1 LQIIFVSPILLTTG
15 IAVPSFMEGVLFMRR
30 PCDENKLKSKLRFLF
45 LTNPL
50 MIYKTTDGQIL
61 TRDAVRILICCIY
74 EINDAFYFEY
84 QIQCNHLDAYLE
96 KYMNHIELYTALKYL
111 QKIGYAENLTGNK
124 DDFSFN
130 LTYSA
135 MNYFELRNKNFL
147 FTLFNSIFLPVIVS
161 AITALLIAA

>member
-1 LQIIFVSPILLTTG
+1 
-15 IAVPSFMEGVLFMRR
+15 MRR

-61 TRDAVRILICCIY
+61 TRDAVQILICCIY

-111 QKIGYAENLTGNK
+111 QEIGYVENLSGNK

-161 AITALLIAA
+161 AITALLISA

>member
-1 LQIIFVSPILLTTG
+1 
-15 IAVPSFMEGVLFMRR
+15 MRR

-61 TRDAVRILICCIY
+61 TRDAVQILICCIY

-111 QKIGYAENLTGNK
+111 QEIGYVENLSGNK

-130 LTYSA
+130 LTISCSFIHIFFFFY
-135 MNYFELRNKNFL
+135 EH
-147 FTLFNSIFLPVIVS
+147 NSISNFCCAHDFFVFFLGIPFFHP
-161 AITALLIAA
+161 ITSLSDFPHKAHILLRFQ

>member
-1 LQIIFVSPILLTTG
+1 
-15 IAVPSFMEGVLFMRR
+15 
-30 PCDENKLKSKLRFLF
+30 
-45 LTNPL
+45 
-50 MIYKTTDGQIL
+50 
-61 TRDAVRILICCIY
+61 
-74 EINDAFYFEY
+74 
-84 QIQCNHLDAYLE
+84 
-96 KYMNHIELYTALKYL
+96 MNHIELYTALKYL
-111 QKIGYAENLTGNK
+111 QEIGYVENLSGNK